1 MRGGSQDDAVIF
13 RTILPHSP
21 RLMRMHN
28 LVMGLGAVLVLISQ
42 AAEAQTVVTRIYN
55 QKELERYALDPPFW
69 TYHAEGWCHSKSA
82 HWLYAN
88 HRCVFID
95 IKMDVVDSQ

>member
-1 MRGGSQDDAVIF
+1 MIQHRP
-13 RTILPHSP
+13 L
-21 RLMRMHN
+21 
-28 LVMGLGAVLVLISQ
+28 
-42 AAEAQTVVTRIYN
+42 
-55 QKELERYALDPPFW
+55 KELQHTNSLQRSAALDPPFW

>member
-1 MRGGSQDDAVIF
+1 
-13 RTILPHSP
+13 
-21 RLMRMHN
+21 MRMHN

-55 QKELERYALDPPFW
+55 PKELERYALDPPFW
-69 TYHAEGWCHSKSA
+69 TYRAEGWCLSKSA

-95 IKMDVVDSQ
+95 IRLDFSDLP